1 MKRFLGLSA
10 EEIAENERL
19 WREENKEAGS
29 AQDQAAAE
37 LRGVGI
43 TGGGIEADL
52 AAAEAPPEGEPGAE
66 GESPV
71 AAVPAAAP
79 AAPTAAPLPT

>member
-19 WREENKEAGS
+19 WREENKQAGS
-29 AQDQAAAE
+29 AADQAAAE

-52 AAAEAPPEGEPGAE
+52 AAAETPPEGDIGAE
-66 GESPV
+66 GG
-71 AAVPAAAP
+71 AAAP
-79 AAPTAAPLPT
+79 AAATTTAAPTAPAPPV